1 MKHLFENFRRFL
13 DEDVGGF
20 TAEFQL
26 FIPRSCPDEKCDPA
40 KLGRTD
46 PITNTAW
53 LNKPRGGL
61 WTSTASEAEN
71 DTWTSEWNEWMKTDM
86 PQWMNAQGVLL
97 KPKTSNVFHVE
108 TPEDAD
114 MLYKQFP
121 YKPTG
126 AMAAMTS
133 MAAFGI
139 GGDKNIDFEAALR
152 EYDAIHWG
160 TKGGGD
166 SDAWNFGSAGSW
178 DVESTVWRDI
188 SVLEVVEV
196 VPVSIVDAMR
206 RS

>member
-1 MKHLFENFRRFL
+1 M

-26 FIPRSCPDEKCDPA
+26 FIRRSCPDEKGDPA

-71 DTWTSEWNEWMKTDM
+71 DTWTSEWNEWLKTDM

-121 YKPTG
+121 YKPSG
-126 AMAAMTS
+126 EMAAMTS

-152 EYDAIHWG
+152 EYDATKGGKRTYDAIHWG

-178 DVESTVWRDI
+178 DVESTVWRDV

-196 VPVSIVDAMR
+196 VPVSIVDAR
-206 RS
+206 EVY

>member
-1 MKHLFENFRRFL
+1 MKHLFENFRKFL

-26 FIPRSCPDEKCDPA
+26 FIPRSCPDEKCEPA
-40 KLGRTD
+40 RLHHVGR
-46 PITNTAW
+46 ITNTAW

-61 WTSTASEAEN
+61 WTSTASKAEN
-71 DTWTSEWNEWMKTDM
+71 DTWTSEWNEWLKTDM

-97 KPKTSNVFHVE
+97 RPKTDNVFHVE
-108 TPEDAD
+108 TVRDAD

-121 YKPTG
+121 YKPVG
-126 AMAAMTS
+126 DIAVLS
-133 MAAFGI
+133 NMAAFGI

-166 SDAWNFGSAGSW
+166 SDAWGFGSAGSW
-178 DVESTVWRDI
+178 DMESTVWRDV

-196 VPVSIVDAMR
+196 VPVSIVDAR
-206 RS
+206 EVY